1 MTNSIDFLKQLS
13 EEFGLEYVH
22 QLSSNSAFLYYP
34 NFYDICLANN
44 FGWGENKISIQRLDK
59 VIICYDYSA
68 VLMEGGYVEYNIWAG
83 DAIRQRLAITVDNAK
98 EILEEIK
105 NKKIMDK
112 IKDLNKDF
120 EN

>member
-13 EEFGLEYVH
+13 EEFGLEYV
-22 QLSSNSAFLYYP
+22 QLSRDSAFLYYP

-44 FGWGENKISIQRLDK
+44 FGVGENKISIQRLDK

-68 VLMEGGYVEYNIWAG
+68 VLMEGGYVEYNIWAS
-83 DAIRQRLAITVDNAK
+83 DAIRQRLAITVNKAK

-105 NKKIMDK
+105 KKKIMDK

>member
-13 EEFGLEYVH
+13 EEFGLEYV
-22 QLSSNSAFLYYP
+22 QLSRNSAFLYYP

-44 FGWGENKISIQRLDK
+44 FGLGENKISIQRLDK

>member
-1 MTNSIDFLKQLS
+1 MTNSNDFLKQLS
-13 EEFGLEYVH
+13 QEFGLEYV
-22 QLSSNSAFLYYP
+22 QLNRDSAFLYYP
-34 NFYDICLANN
+34 NFYDICLVNN
-44 FGWGENKISIQRLDK
+44 FGVGKNKISINRLDK

-68 VLMEGGYVEYNIWAG
+68 ELIEGGYEEYNIWASE
-83 DAIRQRLAITVDNAK
+83 AIRQRLAITVNKAK

-105 NKKIMDK
+105 KKKINDK

>member
-1 MTNSIDFLKQLS
+1 MTKSIDFLKQLS
-13 EEFGLEYVH
+13 EEFGLEYV
-22 QLSSNSAFLYYP
+22 QLSRNSAFLYYP

-44 FGWGENKISIQRLDK
+44 FGVGKNKISIQRLDE
-59 VIICYDYSA
+59 VNICFDYSA
-68 VLMEGGYVEYNIWAG
+68 VLMKGGYEEYNIWAG
-83 DAIRQRLAITVDNAK
+83 DAIRQRLAITVNKAK

-105 NKKIMDK
+105 KKKIMDK

>member
-1 MTNSIDFLKQLS
+1 MTNSNDFLKELAK
-13 EEFGLEYVH
+13 EFELEYV
-22 QLSSNSAFLYYP
+22 QLSRHAAFLYYP

-44 FGWGENKISIQRLDK
+44 FGVGKNKISIQRLDK
-59 VIICYDYSA
+59 VNICFDYSA
-68 VLMEGGYVEYNIWAG
+68 VLMEGGYEEYNIWASE
-83 DAIRQRLAITVDNAK
+83 AIRQRLAITVNKAK

-105 NKKIMDK
+105 KKKIMDK

>member
-1 MTNSIDFLKQLS
+1 MTNSNDFLKQLS
-13 EEFGLEYVH
+13 QEFGLEYV
-22 QLSSNSAFLYYP
+22 QLNRDSAFLYYP
-34 NFYDICLANN
+34 NFYDICLVNN
-44 FGWGENKISIQRLDK
+44 FGVGKNKISINRLDK

-68 VLMEGGYVEYNIWAG
+68 ELMEGGYEEYNIWASE
-83 DAIRQRLAITVDNAK
+83 AIRQRLAITVNKAK

-105 NKKIMDK
+105 KKKINDK

>member
-1 MTNSIDFLKQLS
+1 MTNSNDFLKELAK
-13 EEFGLEYVH
+13 EFGLEYV
-22 QLSSNSAFLYYP
+22 QLSRHAAFLYYP

-44 FGWGENKISIQRLDK
+44 FGVGKNKISIQRLDK
-59 VIICYDYSA
+59 VNICFDYSA
-68 VLMEGGYVEYNIWAG
+68 ELMEGGYEEYNIWASE
-83 DAIRQRLAITVDNAK
+83 AIKQRLAISVNKAK

-105 NKKIMDK
+105 KKKINDK

>member
-13 EEFGLEYVH
+13 EEFGLEYV
-22 QLSSNSAFLYYP
+22 QLSRNSAFLYYP

-44 FGWGENKISIQRLDK
+44 FGLGENKISIQRLDK

-83 DAIRQRLAITVDNAK
+83 DAIRQRLTITVDNAK

>member
-1 MTNSIDFLKQLS
+1 M
-13 EEFGLEYVH
+13 V
-22 QLSSNSAFLYYP
+22 
-34 NFYDICLANN
+34 NN
-44 FGWGENKISIQRLDK
+44 FGVGKNKISINRLDN

-68 VLMEGGYVEYNIWAG
+68 ELIEGGYEEYNIWASE
-83 DAIRQRLAITVDNAK
+83 AIRQRLAITVNKAK

-105 NKKIMDK
+105 KKKINDK

>member
-1 MTNSIDFLKQLS
+1 MTNSNDFLKELAK
-13 EEFGLEYVH
+13 ELGLEYV
-22 QLSSNSAFLYYP
+22 QLSRHAAFLYYP

-44 FGWGENKISIQRLDK
+44 FGVGKNKISIQRLDK
-59 VIICYDYSA
+59 VDICFDYSA
-68 VLMEGGYVEYNIWAG
+68 VLMEGGYEEYNIWASE
-83 DAIRQRLAITVDNAK
+83 AIKQRLAISVNKAK

-105 NKKIMDK
+105 KKKIMDK

>member
-1 MTNSIDFLKQLS
+1 MTNSNDFLKELAK
-13 EEFGLEYVH
+13 EFGLEYV
-22 QLSSNSAFLYYP
+22 QLSRHAAFLYYP

-44 FGWGENKISIQRLDK
+44 FGVGKNKISIQRLDK
-59 VIICYDYSA
+59 VNICFDYSA
-68 VLMEGGYVEYNIWAG
+68 VLMEGGYEEYNIWASE
-83 DAIRQRLAITVDNAK
+83 AIRQRLAITVNKAK

-105 NKKIMDK
+105 KKKIMDK

>member
-13 EEFGLEYVH
+13 EEFGLEYV
-22 QLSSNSAFLYYP
+22 QLNHNSAFLYYP
-34 NFYDICLANN
+34 NFYDMCLANN
-44 FGWGENKISIQRLDK
+44 FGVGENKIAINRLDK

-83 DAIRQRLAITVDNAK
+83 DAIRQRLAITVNKAK
-98 EILEEIK
+98 DVIESIK
-105 NKKIMDK
+105 KKKIKDK

>member
-1 MTNSIDFLKQLS
+1 MTNSNDFLKELAK
-13 EEFGLEYVH
+13 EFGLEYV
-22 QLSSNSAFLYYP
+22 QLSRHAAFLYYP

-44 FGWGENKISIQRLDK
+44 FGVGKNKISIQRLDK
-59 VIICYDYSA
+59 VDICFDYSA
-68 VLMEGGYVEYNIWAG
+68 VLMEGGYEEYNIWASE
-83 DAIRQRLAITVDNAK
+83 AIRQRLAITVNKAK

-105 NKKIMDK
+105 KKKIMDK

>member
-1 MTNSIDFLKQLS
+1 MTNSNDFLKELAK
-13 EEFGLEYVH
+13 EFGLEYV
-22 QLSSNSAFLYYP
+22 QLNRDSAFLYYP
-34 NFYDICLANN
+34 NFYDICLVNN
-44 FGWGENKISIQRLDK
+44 FGVGKNKISIIRLDK

-68 VLMEGGYVEYNIWAG
+68 ELMEGGYVEYNIWASE
-83 DAIRQRLAITVDNAK
+83 AIRQRLAITVNKAK

-105 NKKIMDK
+105 KKKINDK

>member
-13 EEFGLEYVH
+13 EEFGLEYV
-22 QLSSNSAFLYYP
+22 QLSHNSAFLYYP

-44 FGWGENKISIQRLDK
+44 FGLGENKISIQRLDK

-68 VLMEGGYVEYNIWAG
+68 VLMEGGYVEYNIWAS
-83 DAIRQRLAITVDNAK
+83 DAIRQRLAITVNKAK
-98 EILEEIK
+98 DVIESIK
-105 NKKIMDK
+105 KKKIKDK